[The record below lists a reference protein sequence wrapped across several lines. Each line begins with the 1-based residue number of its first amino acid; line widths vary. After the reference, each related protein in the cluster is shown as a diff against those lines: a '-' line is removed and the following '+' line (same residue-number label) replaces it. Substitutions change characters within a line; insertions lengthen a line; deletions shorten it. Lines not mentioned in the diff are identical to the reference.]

1 MNQDKKVR
9 LLAFLICILYAICF
23 AAAVECYLYSVSAAN
38 KTIIEEPKWTIGDVI
53 YNDSPKD
60 VPVRDI
66 SVDPIEQ
73 PVETVVEPAYGR
85 FNVPLEDEL
94 QSYIFEQCIE
104 KNVAPELIFAMI
116 YVESSY
122 RPSAMGDGGQSYGL
136 MQIQPRWHQERID
149 RLGCTDLLD
158 PYQNVKVGIDY
169 MSDLI
174 GRKGSVEWALMA
186 YNSGPSIAN
195 KKVKAGEIT
204 SYVTKVFEKRDKLLE
219 EYM

>member
-9 LLAFLICILYAICF
+9 ILAFLICILYALCF
-23 AAAVECYLYSVSAAN
+23 AAAVECYLYSVSEAN
-38 KTIIEEPKWTIGDVI
+38 KIIIEEPKLVIGDLI

-60 VPVRDI
+60 E
-66 SVDPIEQ
+66 PIEE
-73 PVETVVEPAYGR
+73 PVEIVEEPAVEPAYGR